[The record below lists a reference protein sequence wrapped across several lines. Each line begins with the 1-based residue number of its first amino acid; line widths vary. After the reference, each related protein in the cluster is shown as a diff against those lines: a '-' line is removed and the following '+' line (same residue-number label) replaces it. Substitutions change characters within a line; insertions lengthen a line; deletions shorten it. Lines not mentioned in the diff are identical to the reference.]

1 MVLHDRYV
9 CNECSRGLPV
19 GCTVWYCDLCN
30 FDICSCCMG
39 YGEDP
44 YGHAARAR
52 SLIEVCAAADA
63 AHRAAKDAAA
73 LAPAS
78 LLESVPFREQS
89 LHVSDEWLA
98 SAFPSMDVQV
108 GGSHLTPNGSH
119 VQRSI
124 DGRRQYQS
132 WSGKRLV
139 PAYDDRRV
147 VYTPARQHESPASQ
161 RRRIM
166 RFRRREEQALFSMR
180 KHFRETFELE
190 LESESEQ
197 YE

>member
-1 MVLHDRYV
+1 MVHDRYV
-9 CNECSRGLPV
+9 CNECSRSLPV
-19 GCTVWYCDLCN
+19 GCTVWYCDLCD

-44 YGHAARAR
+44 YGHAALAR
-52 SLIEVCAAADA
+52 TLTGVCTAADTA
-63 AHRAAKDAAA
+63 YRAAQDAAA
-73 LAPAS
+73 LAPPS
-78 LLESVPFREQS
+78 LLNSVPFREQS
-89 LHVSDEWLA
+89 LHVSEEWLA
-98 SAFPSMDVQV
+98 SAYPSMDVQV
-108 GGSHLTPNGSH
+108 GGAHLTPTGSH
-119 VQRSI
+119 VQRAI
-124 DGRRQYQS
+124 DCRRQYRS

-147 VYTPARQHESPASQ
+147 VYTPAHEHESPAAQ
-161 RRRIM
+161 RRRTM